1 MVVFTLISITSVS
14 MDKRFDI
21 KIADLYRENQY
32 KLFIHA
38 NNLINDEENAKD
50 IVNDVFCSILENEN
64 LKENSDDILPLLFV
78 MVKNKCIDFLRHKN
92 VVTKNE
98 SNPLAELNR

>member
-21 KIADLYRENQY
+21 KIADLYRENRY

-38 NNLINDEENAKD
+38 YNLVNDEENAKD
-50 IVNDVFCSILENEN
+50 IVKMSFVLY
-64 LKENSDDILPLLFV
+64 LKMRI
-78 MVKNKCIDFLRHKN
+78 
-92 VVTKNE
+92 
-98 SNPLAELNR
+98 

>member
-21 KIADLYRENQY
+21 KIADLYRENRY

-38 NNLINDEENAKD
+38 INLVNDEENAK
-50 IVNDVFCSILENEN
+50 
-64 LKENSDDILPLLFV
+64 
-78 MVKNKCIDFLRHKN
+78 RHC
-92 VVTKNE
+92 
-98 SNPLAELNR
+98 

>member
-21 KIADLYRENQY
+21 KIADLYRENRY

-38 NNLINDEENAKD
+38 NNLVNDEKMQKTLLMMSF
-50 IVNDVFCSILENEN
+50 VLY
-64 LKENSDDILPLLFV
+64 LKMRI
-78 MVKNKCIDFLRHKN
+78 
-92 VVTKNE
+92 
-98 SNPLAELNR
+98 

>member
-21 KIADLYRENQY
+21 KIADLYRENRY

-38 NNLINDEENAKD
+38 SERK
-50 IVNDVFCSILENEN
+50 
-64 LKENSDDILPLLFV
+64 
-78 MVKNKCIDFLRHKN
+78 LRRYSSTTICHGK
-92 VVTKNE
+92 K
-98 SNPLAELNR
+98 

>member
-21 KIADLYRENQY
+21 KIADLYRENRY

-92 VVTKNE
+92 VVTKK
-98 SNPLAELNR
+98 

>member
-21 KIADLYRENQY
+21 KIADLYRENRY

-38 NNLINDEENAKD
+38 NNLVNDEENAKD

-78 MVKNKCIDFLRHKN
+78 MVKNKCI
-92 VVTKNE
+92 
-98 SNPLAELNR
+98 

>member
-21 KIADLYRENQY
+21 KIADLYRENRY

-78 MVKNKCIDFLRHKN
+78 MVKNKCIDFLRH
-92 VVTKNE
+92 
-98 SNPLAELNR
+98 